1 MSIHKKE
8 GTASVFQTWIP
19 LMFLFLAA
27 GLEGLM
33 AVYWMAVLEP
43 QLMAKAE
50 VTARAL
56 AQSHVHAVVDA
67 MMQENADVRQI
78 IKDMD
83 NAINRI
89 LLLTDPTTGTPFILG
104 VEIEVDYTVVNAPE
118 GELDLKR
125 GQISDKGFI
134 SEIPLYAKDTM
145 ELAGIARLHNSAEFF
160 RHFKAD
166 VRFTFF
172 IGAGICL
179 GLLILAWLIVAGLL
193 SRVRQAEKKLQE
205 KQAQIVHAG
214 RLTAMGE
221 MATGIAH
228 EINQPLAIIRIAA
241 DGLKAYFMRQ
251 GIEGME
257 TKAAQKIVEQVTR
270 AADIINNMRSFAR
283 AGSETLEPVSLAEP
297 LNRALSFFKEQF
309 RIHEILLTVSVAE
322 NLPQVRLNAQKF
334 EQIVVNFLSNARYA
348 VEKKGET
355 AGRDYRKEVKV
366 RLFRD
371 AEKQSV
377 VFEVADNGIGMSPDV
392 ADRCMEPFYTTKG
405 VGEGTGLGLSIVHGI
420 VRELKMD
427 IELESSEGEG
437 CTFRV
442 KSGY

>member
-1 MSIHKKE
+1 
-8 GTASVFQTWIP
+8 
-19 LMFLFLAA
+19 
-27 GLEGLM
+27 
-33 AVYWMAVLEP
+33 
-43 QLMAKAE
+43 
-50 VTARAL
+50 
-56 AQSHVHAVVDA
+56 VV
-67 MMQENADVRQI
+67 
-78 IKDMD
+78 
-83 NAINRI
+83 
-89 LLLTDPTTGTPFILG
+89 
-104 VEIEVDYTVVNAPE
+104 
-118 GELDLKR
+118 
-125 GQISDKGFI
+125 
-134 SEIPLYAKDTM
+134 
-145 ELAGIARLHNSAEFF
+145 
-160 RHFKAD
+160 
-166 VRFTFF
+166 
-172 IGAGICL
+172 
-179 GLLILAWLIVAGLL
+179 VAGLL
-193 SRVRQAEKKLQE
+193 IRVRKAEKKLQE

-228 EINQPLAIIRIAA
+228 EINQPLAVIRIAA

-251 GIEGME
+251 GTEGME

-283 AGSETLEPVSLAEP
+283 AGSETLEPVNLSEP

-309 RIHEILLTVSVAE
+309 RIHEILLTLSVEE

-355 AGRDYRKEVKV
+355 AGRAYQKQVKV

-377 VFEVADNGIGMSPDV
+377 VFEVSDNGIGMRPEV
-392 ADRCMEPFYTTKG
+392 LQRCMEPFYTTKG

-420 VRELKMD
+420 VRELKME
-427 IELESSEGEG
+427 IELESTEGEG

-442 KSGY
+442 RSGY